1 MTDLTQNELVG
12 EIARD
17 VVTQIA
23 PQELPIFR
31 AVSEA
36 YFANPGDALKS
47 LKSEDRVLGF
57 GLEPTAAL
65 LTPVVLRV
73 LTEVFQFLLP
83 IAKKA
88 VEDGLGS
95 EISVIIKRMF
105 ARFGCSKSPI
115 LTEEQI
121 RLIHRKVLTAAKNL
135 RLSDDKAASLA
146 NAVAVQFLVTGK

>member
-1 MTDLTQNELVG
+1 MPISILNKISGLETKSQNRVGSAFRSGKKGKGAMTDLTQNELVS

-23 PQELPIFR
+23 SQELPIFQ

-36 YFANPGDALKS
+36 YFANPGNALKG

-57 GLEPTAAL
+57 GLDPTAAL

-83 IAKKA
+83 IAKQA

-95 EISVIIKRMF
+95 EISVIIKRM
-105 ARFGCSKSPI
+105 
-115 LTEEQI
+115 
-121 RLIHRKVLTAAKNL
+121 
-135 RLSDDKAASLA
+135 
-146 NAVAVQFLVTGK
+146 